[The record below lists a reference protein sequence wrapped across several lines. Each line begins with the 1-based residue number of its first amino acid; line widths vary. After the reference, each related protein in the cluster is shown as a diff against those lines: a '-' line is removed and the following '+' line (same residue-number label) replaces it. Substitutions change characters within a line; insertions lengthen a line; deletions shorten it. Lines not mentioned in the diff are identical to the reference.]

1 MKRTLLIGVCI
12 LALAGCDT
20 NYLTD
25 EAGRQIDPGTFGN
38 AQMHNTLVQTGQM
51 PFVIDLA
58 QRFNREVPDTVNFAF
73 DSAVL
78 DAEARAILDRQAVWI
93 RQFPEVRFRVF
104 GHTDL
109 VGGDAYNQRL
119 GMRRAQAVVN
129 HLASRGVDRSRLEAV
144 VSFGRTQPL
153 IPTPDPER
161 ANRRTQTEVS
171 GFVQRHPTIMDG
183 EYAMVVRRE
192 FIESATRPLPEISET
207 RPGL

>member
-1 MKRTLLIGVCI
+1 MRRHLIIGACV
-12 LALAGCDT
+12 LALAGCDG
-20 NYLTD
+20 D
-25 EAGRQIDPGTFGN
+25 PFAGEAGSQLNGGVFGN
-38 AQMHNTLVQTGQM
+38 ATMQNTLVQTGQM

-58 QRFNREVPDTVNFAF
+58 ERFNREVPDTVNFAF

-78 DAEARAILDRQAVWI
+78 DAEARAILDRQAQWI

-109 VGGDAYNQRL
+109 VGTAEYNRRL
-119 GMRRAQAVVN
+119 SQRRANAVVA
-129 HLASRGVDRSRLEAV
+129 HLVGRGVDRSRLEAV